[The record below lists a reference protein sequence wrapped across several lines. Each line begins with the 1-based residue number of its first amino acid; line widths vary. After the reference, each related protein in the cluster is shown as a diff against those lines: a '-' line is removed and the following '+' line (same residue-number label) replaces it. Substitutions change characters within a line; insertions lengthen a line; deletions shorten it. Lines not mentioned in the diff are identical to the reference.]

1 MIYVSGSNG
10 MIGRR
15 FADLYRK
22 DITPIS
28 YRNEVKDVF
37 KSHNKSCLIH
47 LAWSSTTRDTE
58 AIKAKNDIFN
68 SQRLFDYYLNK
79 NPNGKIIFVS
89 TAGDMHADHGGGFCV
104 SPQDPVPRT
113 LYGKSKLHVE
123 QILETLKCKTVVLR
137 TTNIWGGK
145 VSQNRINGL
154 PDKLMNALNTDQVV
168 EIYANLDT
176 HVDLIHIDDFV
187 NLLIKVID
195 KDLDE
200 DHEVFV
206 VGSQCISIS
215 DIIKKV
221 SAKGVLN
228 LKIDQK
234 AKRSYIDVRPLRAEQ
249 VFNWKREN
257 HLQ

>member
-28 YRNEVKDVF
+28 YRNEVIDVF
-37 KSHNKSCLIH
+37 KSHKKSCLIH

-104 SPQDPVPRT
+104 GPQDPVPRT

-137 TTNIWGGK
+137 TSNILGGK

-176 HVDLIHIDDFV
+176 HVDLIHIDDFI

-195 KDLDE
+195 RDLDR
-200 DHEVFV
+200 DHEMFL
-206 VGSQCISIS
+206 VGNQCISIG
-215 DIIKKV
+215 DIIKRV
-221 SAKGVLN
+221 SNRGVLN
-228 LKIDQK
+228 VRIDQK
-234 AKRSYIDVRPLRAEQ
+234 VERSYINVLPSKAKY
-249 VFNWKREN
+249 VFNWTPEN
-257 HLQ
+257 NL

>member
-1 MIYVSGSNG
+1 MIYLSGYHG

-22 DITPIS
+22 DITPVC
-28 YRNEVKDVF
+28 YRDEVRDVF
-37 KSHNKSCLIH
+37 KSHRKSCLIH
-47 LAWSSTTRDTE
+47 LAWSSTTRDTDGL
-58 AIKAKNDIFN
+58 KAKNDIFN
-68 SQRLFDYYLNK
+68 SQKLFDYYLNK

-89 TAGDMHADHGGGFCV
+89 SAGDMHADNEGGFCIA
-104 SPQDPVPRT
+104 PIDPAPRT

-123 QILETLKCKTVVLR
+123 RILETLDCKTVVLR
-137 TTNIWGGK
+137 TTNVWGGK
-145 VSQNRINGL
+145 VSKERINGL
-154 PDKLMNALNTDQVV
+154 PDKLMNALNTDRVV

-187 NLLIKVID
+187 NLLIKVINT
-195 KDLDE
+195 DLDK
-200 DHEVFV
+200 DHEVFL
-206 VGSQCISIS
+206 VGGQCLSIS

-221 SAKGVLN
+221 SAKGALN

-234 AKRSYIDVRPLRAEQ
+234 AERTYIDVRPIRAEQ

-257 HLQ
+257 YL

>member
-1 MIYVSGSNG
+1 MIYVSGCGG

-15 FADLYRK
+15 FNDLCKRN
-22 DITPIS
+22 ITSVS
-28 YRNEVKDVF
+28 YREEVRDVF
-37 KSHNKSCLIH
+37 KSHKKSCLIH
-47 LAWSSTTRDTE
+47 LAWSSTTRDTDGL
-58 AIKAKNDIFN
+58 KAKNDIFN
-68 SQRLFDYYLNK
+68 SQKLFDYYLNK

-104 SPQDPVPRT
+104 GPQDPTPRT

-123 QILETLKCKTVVLR
+123 RILETLNCKTVVLR
-137 TTNIWGGK
+137 TSNIWGGK
-145 VSQNRINGL
+145 VSKKRVNGL

-176 HVDLIHIDDFV
+176 YVDLIHIDDFI

-195 KDLDE
+195 VDLDE
-200 DHEVFV
+200 DHEVFL
-206 VGSQCISIS
+206 VGGQCISIS

-221 SAKGVLN
+221 SEKGVLN

-234 AKRSYIDVRPLRAEQ
+234 AERTYIDVRPIRAEQ

-257 HLQ
+257 HL

>member
-168 EIYANLDT
+168 KIYANLDT
-176 HVDLIHIDDFV
+176 HVDLIHIEDFI

-195 KDLDE
+195 RDLDR
-200 DHEVFV
+200 DHEMFL
-206 VGSQCISIS
+206 VGNQCISIS
-215 DIIKKV
+215 DIIKRV
-221 SAKGVLN
+221 SNRGVLN
-228 LKIDQK
+228 VRIDQK
-234 AKRSYIDVRPLRAEQ
+234 VERSYINVSPSKAKY
-249 VFNWKREN
+249 VFNWTPEN
-257 HLQ
+257 TL

>member
-15 FADLYRK
+15 FRDLYKK
-22 DITPIS
+22 DVIPVS
-28 YRNEVKDVF
+28 YRDEVIDLF
-37 KSHNKSCLIH
+37 NSHKKSCLIH
-47 LAWSSTTRDTE
+47 LAWSSTTRDTDGL
-58 AIKAKNDIFN
+58 KAKNDIFN
-68 SQRLFDYYLNK
+68 SQKLFDYYLNK

-104 SPQDPVPRT
+104 APIDPAPRT

-123 QILETLKCKTVVLR
+123 RILETLKCKTVVLR

-176 HVDLIHIDDFV
+176 HVDLIHIDDFI

-195 KDLDE
+195 TDLDK
-200 DHEVFV
+200 DHEVFL
-206 VGSQCISIS
+206 VGGQCISIS

>member
-28 YRNEVKDVF
+28 YRNEVIDVF
-37 KSHNKSCLIH
+37 KSHKKSCLIH

-104 SPQDPVPRT
+104 GPQDPTPRT

-123 QILETLKCKTVVLR
+123 RILETLNCKTVVLR
-137 TTNIWGGK
+137 TSNIWGGK
-145 VSQNRINGL
+145 VSKKRVNGL

-176 HVDLIHIDDFV
+176 YVDLIHIDDFI
-187 NLLIKVID
+187 NLLIKAIGT
-195 KDLDE
+195 DLDG
-200 DHEVFV
+200 DHEMFL
-206 VGSQCISIS
+206 VGNQCISIS
-215 DIIKKV
+215 DIIRRV
-221 SAKGVLN
+221 SKRGVLN
-228 LKIDQK
+228 VRIDQK
-234 AKRSYIDVRPLRAEQ
+234 AERSFINVQPFKAQY
-249 VFNWKREN
+249 VFNWTPAN
-257 HLQ
+257 NL